1 MTQTPEQVA
10 DSLAEAR
17 EYIEENGWGQLQMV
31 AEDGS
36 VCAMGAI
43 VMSAGAKQRLSGY
56 QDPVVLPAVAALAR
70 ASGSRSTLDCLEQGF
85 AVGAVAGG
93 NDHVARDQQQAP
105 YMDAKAEYITR
116 AECDPDA

>member
-56 QDPVVLPAVAALAR
+56 QDPVVLPAVVALAR
-70 ASGSRSTLDCLEQGF
+70 AIGSRSTLDSLEQGI
-85 AVGAVAGG
+85 AVGVVVGW
-93 NDHVARDQQQAP
+93 NDHVARDQQQVLD
-105 YMDAKAEYITR
+105 MFAKAEKITR
-116 AECDPDA
+116 AGYDPDA